1 VKWTS
6 WVTLV
11 GLVAIVA
18 IVVGSSFEVGTVRCE
33 VCIDFHGRQA
43 CRAVDGATRDEAQR
57 AAVTNACALLA
68 SGVTDSMACERT
80 EPTRSDCTAP

>member
-1 VKWTS
+1 MKWTS

-18 IVVGSSFEVGTVRCE
+18 VVVGTSFDVGTVRCE
-33 VCIDFHGRQA
+33 VCIRFQGRDA
-43 CRAVDGATRDEAQR
+43 CRAVDGASEDEAHR

-80 EPTRSDCTAP
+80 EPTRVDCSPH